1 MKCKQTDLNAT
12 IVVVESRLNASNMKK
27 FKRYNSFGKFLL
39 INDDGI
45 ILEFSYDAK
54 NEDLFIYKLIPNDN
68 LIHCENRLEI
78 ITEFITAYN
87 NDELSQKSGT
97 PNDYNVLDVIHNFSN
112 YACGRNV
119 EKYINSDL
127 AYAYYCFGINLNR
140 DELFIVTDA
149 TLEFFA
155 RVTYHE
161 LTCKI
166 EESIKG
172 KDLVYG
178 FAWQDNKKC
187 RTLIDKNG
195 NVKVMFFDF
204 VNKNDNFTN
213 LHYESEVVI
222 FGGFDKMFNIERP
235 SGISD
240 IVDAYNFYLEYKN
253 DLFFDTELYDVC
265 YEFDKCFIEQS
276 NKGEVSRLYTEI
288 MFKKKLFLGEIEL

>member
-45 ILEFSYDAK
+45 ILEFCYDAK
-54 NEDLFIYKLIPNDN
+54 NEDLSIYKLIPNDN
-68 LIHCENRLEI
+68 LIHYENRLEI

-87 NDELSQKSGT
+87 NNELSQKSGKS
-97 PNDYNVLDVIHNFSN
+97 NDYNVLDLIHNFSN

-127 AYAYYCFGINLNR
+127 AYAYYTFGINLNR

-155 RVTYHE
+155 RATYDE

-172 KDLVYG
+172 KELVYG
-178 FAWQDNKKC
+178 FAWQNNKRC

-204 VNKNDNFTN
+204 VDRNVNFTN
-213 LHYESEVVI
+213 FHNESEVVI

-235 SGISD
+235 NGISD
-240 IVDAYNFYLEYKN
+240 IVDAYNFYSEYKEYF
-253 DLFFDTELYDVC
+253 FFDTEISDVC
-265 YEFDKCFIEQS
+265 FEFDKCFIEQS